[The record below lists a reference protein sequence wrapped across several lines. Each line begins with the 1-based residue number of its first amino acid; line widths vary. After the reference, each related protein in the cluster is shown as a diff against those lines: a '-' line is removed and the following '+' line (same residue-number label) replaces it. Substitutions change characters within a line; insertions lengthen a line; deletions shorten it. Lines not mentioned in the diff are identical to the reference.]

1 MSRHMSLKTYFGLC
15 AAICLWLSGGCSR
28 SAAEVAAPRGDHLLR
43 FELRDGRPSYTL
55 LRGRDTL
62 IGRSALGFRL
72 ADGALDSDFRISE
85 IAHRSHAGS
94 WVQLWG
100 EDSLVEEVYNEMV
113 VSLETRSGK
122 PRRMDLILRA
132 YDDGVAFRY
141 RLPEGPNADS
151 LVVLDECTEFALPPR
166 SRAWSIPWDTPAY
179 EGLYEL
185 RHLAS
190 RDTLAAP
197 ITVVTPDSLF
207 MTLHEAALVDYAS
220 LNLRCDTLG
229 RLHACPTPWQ
239 SGVKAFVRT
248 PFVSPWRMILIARN
262 PGELL
267 LSRLLLNLNEPNR
280 IPDAAEWIRPGNYL
294 GIWWGIHMGHYTWHE
309 SPQHGASTQN
319 VIRYMDFAAKHG
331 FSAVLAEGWN
341 KGWDTWNFDFCTPAS
356 DFDLERVARH
366 ADSCGVRFIA
376 HHETAGD
383 VENYE
388 SQLERAFALCRQF
401 GIGIVKTGYCGG
413 VFRNGERH
421 GSQYGVRHYQRVV
434 ETAARYRIMI
444 DCHEP
449 VMPTGLQRTWPNLMT
464 QEGVR
469 GQEWDAW
476 SQDGGNPPSHT
487 TILPF
492 TRGLAGPMD
501 FTPGTFRFENEKYPQ
516 TRVRTTL
523 AKQLALSVVL
533 YSPLQMASDRIE
545 NYDGNPALDFLASCR
560 LRPGHCGGFLRRLHL
575 RGLFGRSHCGPG
587 RGPAGEKSLSGRAR
601 IPDRRTLVRRAGAD
615 RYWKQTGGRGALQ
628 GVLPPDRT
636 SLRAPRIVDLR
647 TEGRPFGLR
656 GDACRGESR
665 TPVRLP
671 ARGGVEER
679 QPAGRHRRREPPQR
693 RATAYPGPGLHRL
706 LL

>member
-1 MSRHMSLKTYFGLC
+1 MTRMLKTNLGLCLLLCFGLPVGC
-15 AAICLWLSGGCSR
+15 APD
-28 SAAEVAAPRGDHLLR
+28 SADLASPHEGHLLR
-43 FELRDGRPSYTL
+43 FELHEGRPTYSL
-55 LRGRDTL
+55 LRGNDTL
-62 IGRSALGFRL
+62 IGRSSLGLRL
-72 ADGALDSDFRISE
+72 ADGRLDRDFRILK
-85 IAHRSHAGS
+85 ITRRSHAGS
-94 WVQLWG
+94 WVQPWG
-100 EDSLVEEVYNEMV
+100 EDSLVEDVYREMV
-113 VSLETRSGK
+113 VSLK
-122 PRRMDLILRA
+122 ARRDKRQRLDLIFRA

-141 RLPEGPNADS
+141 CLPGDPSPDS
-151 LVVLDECTEFALPPR
+151 LTILDECTEFALPPR

-190 RDTLAAP
+190 SDTLAAP

-207 MTLHEAALVDYAS
+207 MTLHEAALVDYGS

-229 RLHACPTPWQ
+229 TLHAYPTPWQ
-239 SGVKAFVRT
+239 SGVKAYIRM
-248 PFVSPWRMILIARN
+248 PFVSPWRMILIARE
-262 PGELL
+262 PRELL
-267 LSRLLLNLNEPNR
+267 LSRMLLNLNEPSR

-294 GIWWGIHMGHYTWHE
+294 GIWWSIHMGRHTWHE
-309 SPQHGASTQN
+309 SPQHGASTEN
-319 VIRYMDFAAKHG
+319 VLRYVDFAARHG

-356 DFDLERVARH
+356 DFDLEWVTRY

-376 HHETAGD
+376 HHETDGD
-383 VENYE
+383 VANYE
-388 SQLERAFALCRQF
+388 SQLEQAFALCRRY

-476 SQDGGNPPSHT
+476 SEDGGNPPSHT

-501 FTPGTFRFENEKYPQ
+501 FTPGTFRFENEKHPG

-533 YSPLQMASDRIE
+533 YSPLQMASDMIE
-545 NYDGNPALDFLASCR
+545 SYEENPALDFLAACPADWAETRVPEAVIGDHVTLARRVRGSNDWFVGSITAEQGR
-560 LRPGHCGGFLRRLHL
+560 NTVLPLDFLTPGHVYRATLYEDGSGSDYRTNPTSLTIRTCTVTADSLLHL
-575 RGLFGRSHCGPG
+575 HLAPG
-587 RGPAGEKSLSGRAR
+587 GGCAIRLEK
-601 IPDRRTLVRRAGAD
+601 ID
-615 RYWKQTGGRGALQ
+615 
-628 GVLPPDRT
+628 
-636 SLRAPRIVDLR
+636 
-647 TEGRPFGLR
+647 
-656 GDACRGESR
+656 
-665 TPVRLP
+665 
-671 ARGGVEER
+671 
-679 QPAGRHRRREPPQR
+679 
-693 RATAYPGPGLHRL
+693 
-706 LL
+706 